1 MPLLSVVGSAA
12 ILAIR
17 AAIARLRRA
26 LARRRSRSEAARHEE
41 AGQIDDGQVDD
52 GQVEDGEWVPHTL
65 SFRSRLLDIEREA
78 MAALR
83 QVGGL
88 AARHRVRLQIA
99 IQPELSVRADAA
111 GFRRALIGLLENAIF
126 QAPGG
131 KVLVGGMRHG
141 GRIQIAV
148 LDDGGGASRPEQAA
162 ALRSVEQIVALH
174 GGTLQIENR
183 PGQGTLVVLRL
194 PEPLAAPAARSV
206 DPVRQKPRDPA
217 PSPTA
222 AAEAGSG

>member
-1 MPLLSVVGSAA
+1 M
-12 ILAIR
+12 R
-17 AAIARLRRA
+17 DAIARLRRTF
-26 LARRRSRSEAARHEE
+26 ARRRSRSEAARHEQ
-41 AGQIDDGQVDD
+41 AGQKDD
-52 GQVEDGEWVPHTL
+52 GQVEDGEWVPYTA
-65 SFRSRLLDIEREA
+65 SFGSRLLDIEREA

-88 AARHRVRLQIA
+88 AARHRVRLEIA
-99 IQPELSVRADAA
+99 IQPELSVRADPA

-131 KVLVGGMRHG
+131 KVLVGGTRHG

-194 PEPLAAPAARSV
+194 PEPLAAPAARV
-206 DPVRQKPRDPA
+206 ADPVRQKPSQPARQTPREPA